1 MATGG
6 AGVRSSV
13 LGNRW
18 VQLAAMCV
26 AMMAI
31 ANLQYAWTLFTSPL
45 TKHYGVSLTAVQVA
59 FSTFVLAETWLVPF
73 EGYLVDRLGPR
84 LILSCGGLLVGVAW
98 IGSGSLAPNVEAL
111 WVWYTIG
118 GVGAGAVYGGCM
130 GTSVKW
136 FPDHRGLCAGLV
148 AGSYGVGAALTILP
162 ISNMIKSSGY
172 ASAFVTWGVVQ
183 GVITIVCALLVTNPP
198 RRFAPLG
205 WRPSVSGSVPQSTQ
219 DVEPIR
225 LERSSGRLPLR
236 VGGVVSKPTFWL
248 LYLIMTLMGFT
259 GLVVTAQIEPI
270 AEQYHVDDTVVLFG
284 ITALVLAI
292 QLDRILNGVT
302 RPFWGWVSDHIGR
315 YNAMFIAF
323 GIQAI
328 TIVIWIQFLS
338 HPVLLIVLS
347 GLAYFTW
354 GEIYS
359 LFPAAVAD
367 LFGRRYATTNY
378 GVLYT
383 SKGVASILAA
393 PAAAFIAGAFGGWV
407 PVFAAMAVG
416 AAVASVLT
424 LTVLKPVAQRT
435 IVEPF
440 MKLLDTVAPGKG
452 SIDLR
457 LAHALRNAIERGEL
471 KPGLRLP
478 SEAEVASTLVV
489 SRDSVTAAYE
499 VLIQEGWLR
508 ADIDGTYVALRPAQ
522 TPAGQELRSG

>member
-1 MATGG
+1 MAVAG
-6 AGVRSSV
+6 APARGKP

-59 FSTFVLAETWLVPF
+59 FSAFVLAETWLVPF
-73 EGYLVDRLGPR
+73 EGYLVDKLGPR
-84 LILSCGGLLVGVAW
+84 LILSCGGVLVGVAW
-98 IGSGSLAPNVEAL
+98 VGSGSLSPTVESL
-111 WVWYTIG
+111 WVWYTVG

-162 ISNMIKSSGY
+162 ISNMIKSSGFE
-172 ASAFVTWGVVQ
+172 SAFVTWGIVQ
-183 GVITIVCALLVTNPP
+183 GAVTLVCALLITTPP
-198 RRFAPLG
+198 PGFSPPG
-205 WRPSVSGSVPQSTQ
+205 WSSSVAGSVPQSTQ

-225 LERSSGRLPLR
+225 LERSRGRFPVRL
-236 VGGVVSKPTFWL
+236 GGVVSKPTFWL

-270 AEQYHVDDTVVLFG
+270 AEQYNVDDTVVLFG

-292 QLDRILNGVT
+292 QLDRVLNGVT

-323 GIQAI
+323 GVQAI
-328 TIVIWIQFLS
+328 TITIWIQFLS

-407 PVFAAMAVG
+407 PVFIAMAAG
-416 AAVASVLT
+416 AAIASVLT

-440 MKLLDTVAPGKG
+440 MVLLDTVAPGSG

-471 KPGLRLP
+471 APGMRLP
-478 SEAEVASTLVV
+478 SESEVASTLVV
-489 SRDSVTAAYE
+489 NRNAVTAAYE
-499 VLIQEGWLR
+499 VLVREGWLR
-508 ADIDGTYVALRPAQ
+508 ADVDGTYVALRLAEPAAVEQ
-522 TPAGQELRSG
+522 AGSS